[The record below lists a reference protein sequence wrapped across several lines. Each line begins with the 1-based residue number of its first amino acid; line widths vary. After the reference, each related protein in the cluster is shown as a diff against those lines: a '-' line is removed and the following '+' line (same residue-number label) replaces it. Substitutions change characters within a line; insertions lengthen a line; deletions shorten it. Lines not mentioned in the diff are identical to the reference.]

1 MIRAGGAMRVLAAHW
16 PEYALEALELGIFMV
31 SACGFAALLFHPAS
45 PVPAAIPS
53 AAVRRALM
61 GAAMGLTAIALIYSP
76 MGRRSGAHMNPAVTL
91 TFMRLG
97 RVAPWDAL
105 WYAAAQFAGGA
116 IGIAAAS
123 LLLAGR
129 VAHPSVHWVTTMP
142 GAAGPRAAGAAW
154 IAELL
159 ISFLLMLVVLTV
171 SNTRSLTRFTG
182 LIAGSLV
189 ASFILIEAPVS
200 GMSMNPAR
208 SFGSALGAWAWSGF
222 WIYVTAPPVGMLLAA
237 QVYLAMR
244 GSKGVF
250 CAKLCHPRE
259 CPCIF
264 RCRFDELMGTASDS
278 RPEALGA
285 AAAQV
290 GIR

>member
-1 MIRAGGAMRVLAAHW
+1 MIRADGARRALAAHW
-16 PEYALEALELGIFMV
+16 PEYALEALELAIFMV
-31 SACGFAALLFHPAS
+31 SACGFASLLFHPSS

-53 AAVRRALM
+53 PTMRRALM

-91 TFMRLG
+91 TFLRLG
-97 RVAPWDAL
+97 RVAPWDAIC
-105 WYAAAQFAGGA
+105 YAAAQFAGGA

-123 LLLAGR
+123 LILAGR
-129 VAHPSVHWVTTMP
+129 AAHPAVHWVTTMP
-142 GAAGPRAAGAAW
+142 GAPGAAAAGAAW
-154 IAELL
+154 IAEVV
-159 ISFLLMLVVLTV
+159 ISFLLMLIVLIV
-171 SNTRSLTRFTG
+171 SNTKPIARFTG
-182 LIAGSLV
+182 MVAGGLV

-222 WIYVTAPPVGMLLAA
+222 WIYLTAPPVGMLLAA
-237 QVYLAMR
+237 QVYLAVR
-244 GSKGVF
+244 GWKGVF

-264 RCRFDELMGTASDS
+264 RCRFDELMGSDS
-278 RPEALGA
+278 RP
-285 AAAQV
+285 AAQ
-290 GIR
+290 GAPPAQFGNR